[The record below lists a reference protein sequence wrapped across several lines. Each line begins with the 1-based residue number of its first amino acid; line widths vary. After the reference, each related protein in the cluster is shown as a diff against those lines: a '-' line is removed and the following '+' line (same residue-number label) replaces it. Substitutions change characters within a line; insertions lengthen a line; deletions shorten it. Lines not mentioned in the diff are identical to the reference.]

1 MESGIA
7 RILVFTLLLLAAFVA
22 GHQSSRSV
30 AAQSHPR
37 WEYQKVHARN
47 MDSLN
52 KLGEDGWEAFSIASN
67 DLVLLRRS
75 K

>member
-1 MESGIA
+1 MKSAIA
-7 RILVFTLLLLAAFVA
+7 RVLVFALLLLAAFVA
-22 GHQSSRSV
+22 GQQSSRSV
-30 AAQSHPR
+30 AAQSRPR

-47 MDSLN
+47 IDSLN

-67 DLVLLRRS
+67 DFVLLRRS